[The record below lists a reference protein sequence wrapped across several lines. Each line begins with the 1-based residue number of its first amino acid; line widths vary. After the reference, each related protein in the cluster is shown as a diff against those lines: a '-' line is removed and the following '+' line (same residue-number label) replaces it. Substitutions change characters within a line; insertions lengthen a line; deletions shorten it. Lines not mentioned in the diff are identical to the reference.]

1 MNNEKTAQQE
11 VEGVDQDK
19 SPENS
24 TPAAGPHA
32 QPGLTDDSKTPG
44 AGTLPEADERSVD
57 PGAG

>member
-1 MNNEKTAQQE
+1 MSDEKKAQQS
-11 VEGVDQDK
+11 VEGVDQDR
-19 SPENS
+19 SPETS

-44 AGTLPEADERSVD
+44 AGALPDADEKSVD